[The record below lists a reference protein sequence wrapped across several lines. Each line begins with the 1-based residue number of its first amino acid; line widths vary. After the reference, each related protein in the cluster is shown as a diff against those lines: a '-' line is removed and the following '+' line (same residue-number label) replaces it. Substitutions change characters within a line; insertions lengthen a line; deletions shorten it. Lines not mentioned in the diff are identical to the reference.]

1 MKSLARSAADWFKDA
16 ERAYV
21 EQHQG
26 CAWCGG
32 AYRVRLASEGSK
44 HIYNCQRCDFQV
56 TYDTHSRRY
65 HVVPG
70 EELSVGSETMLE
82 QPIDDALPK

>member
-1 MKSLARSAADWFKDA
+1 MKSLARSAADWFQDA

-32 AYRVRLASEGSK
+32 AYRVRLASVGSK
-44 HIYNCQRCDFQV
+44 HAYTCQRCDFQASF
-56 TYDTHSRRY
+56 DTHTKRY
-65 HVVPG
+65 HIIPG
-70 EELSVGSETMLE
+70 EELSIGSETMLE
-82 QPIDDALPK
+82 QPIGDLLK